1 MTRDLFL
8 GSNSIFLIEIVM
20 QFVCL
25 FRNVKFLYSTTL
37 SLGDFLFR
45 RLLDDTWLWS
55 YKKNFNSWQSTF
67 NILESIARWSG
78 LMIRLGKT
86 SLDAS
91 FTYFDEDP
99 GARILR
105 WIRCFV
111 DGITNS
117 RGGVDSIPVVFIIST
132 LILIMRL
139 FQTEVIRSD
148 FRSLNSFSASAY
160 KSNSICSPIL
170 SSSVYAHS
178 KVSLLVCCTSKEN
191 CTHFI
196 SLTRS

>member
-1 MTRDLFL
+1 MTPD
-8 GSNSIFLIEIVM
+8 SYLI
-20 QFVCL
+20 
-25 FRNVKFLYSTTL
+25 RKTST
-37 SLGDFLFR
+37 
-45 RLLDDTWLWS
+45 LDNQL
-55 YKKNFNSWQSTF
+55 F

-91 FTYFDEDP
+91 FTCFDADP

-105 WIRCFV
+105 WIRCLV

-139 FQTEVIRSD
+139 FQTEVIIALWTLSQPLRTNSIAFVLRSYHRPYTLIVK
-148 FRSLNSFSASAY
+148 FLSSYAVLVKKTVRTSSRWHVLNSDSQFRF
-160 KSNSICSPIL
+160 
-170 SSSVYAHS
+170 
-178 KVSLLVCCTSKEN
+178 LLNRLWLESY
-191 CTHFI
+191 
-196 SLTRS
+196 